1 MTRGRAFRAV
11 FAIAASLPA
20 ACSLVRSLDGF
31 SDDWGKHPDASDAAQ
46 DVAPADA
53 GDSGLVDA
61 GFTCDPP
68 EVIWNG
74 GTRDLLGPYVH
85 GMAQDKDNLYIVGGT
100 YAPDASPNALGF
112 AVRIDKATHTPT
124 TIASGLNQPTAVTT
138 TSDAVYVAAARE
150 VLRVASDGGAP
161 SLVKQMAGTV
171 YDLTSDPAGLF
182 FVEQRGAAG
191 ILSGI
196 YFLSDAGFQETG
208 RPHPYATRIE
218 VSKDAVFVS
227 RLRESDAGGTLV
239 RYDRASAFLYD
250 PDAGAAAP
258 GCELEDASAVLAL
271 DVGGDVVAWGANAPK
286 LFLGTAAAS
295 GCGATHYETLSR
307 PLAVAVGPRALF
319 VRYDAFVRVFT
330 PTGGLAC
337 EMDLQSKTNDNILGN
352 RVTRGAVFDGDTIY
366 FTTPERVY
374 QMRLR

>member
-1 MTRGRAFRAV
+1 MTRTRAFRAV
-11 FAIAASLPA
+11 FAIAATLLA

-31 SDDWGKHPDASDAAQ
+31 SDDWGKTPDASDAAR
-46 DVAPADA
+46 DVALGDA
-53 GDSGLVDA
+53 NDSGLVDA

-85 GMAQDKDNLYIVGGT
+85 GMDQDKDNLYIVGGT
-100 YAPDASPNALGF
+100 YAPDASPNTLGF
-112 AVRIDKATHTPT
+112 AVRIDKATHAAT
-124 TIASGLNQPTAVTT
+124 TMATGLNQPTAITA
-138 TSDAVYVAAARE
+138 TSDGVYLAAARE
-150 VLRVASDGGAP
+150 ILRVSPDGGATA
-161 SLVKQMAGTV
+161 LVKQMAGTV

-218 VSKDAVFVS
+218 VAKDAVFVS

-239 RYDRASAFLYD
+239 RYDRSTAFLYD
-250 PDAGAAAP
+250 PDAGDAAP

-271 DVGGDVVAWGANAPK
+271 DVGDDLVAWGANAQK
-286 LFLGTAAAS
+286 FFLGSAAPS
-295 GCGATHYETLSR
+295 GCGTTRYDTPSR
-307 PLAVAVGPRALF
+307 PLAIAVGARAVF
-319 VRYDAFVRVFT
+319 VRYDTFVRVFT

-366 FTTPERVY
+366 FMTPERVY
-374 QMRLR
+374 RMRLR